1 MDQLLYQKSTP
12 LIRELERYIFL
23 LYVFT
28 LPLENVT
35 KRITISAI
43 GKNISQYF
51 LLLGIILY
59 IYECFKY
66 NCKTQ
71 KILIRFLFIFL
82 FGS

>member
-71 KILIRFLFIFL
+71 KILIRFLFIFSL
-82 FGS
+82 W

>member
-1 MDQLLYQKSTP
+1 MEGYIFMDQLLYQKSTP

-59 IYECFKY
+59 IYE
-66 NCKTQ
+66 
-71 KILIRFLFIFL
+71 
-82 FGS
+82 S